1 MRFIP
6 RSLAARLFLILLF
19 GLLLAQMIAGYMIFK
34 DRGEAM
40 RTSREDSLSQR
51 IVMTVKTFDV
61 VSVSE
66 YPALLET
73 FNQPGFSISLT
84 EQPIYKQQQKDNFF
98 LHHIRRVLNR
108 HLGKDRP
115 LHLTPPFDWDEHHK
129 EDHKHSFRRFKMPL
143 MLSTTIKDGRWIN
156 INTTLNHRES
166 WGSNLLASILLV
178 MAAIALVA
186 FIAVRGVIR
195 PLTTL
200 ANAADQFGHNRELK
214 PLAEKG
220 PKEVVESVRAFNRM
234 QQQISTYLKER
245 EEMLAAVS
253 HDLRTPLTRM
263 KLRLEMQEDQKLLE
277 SMNADIDEMETMI
290 SSTLDYMRGIAN
302 DEPVVQVSMD
312 QLLQE
317 ISANFQLK
325 GGSVSLHSID
335 PVSIA
340 ARPVA
345 LKRCISNIV
354 DNGLKYGNHVD
365 IELKDDQKKVIVCIR
380 DQGPGIPDDQ
390 LESVFSPFTRVD
402 KSRNRTT
409 GGTGLGLGIARTI
422 ARNNGGDIT
431 ISNRSEGGLEVIIA
445 LSKKSG

>member
-1 MRFIP
+1 MRLIP
-6 RSLAARLFLILLF
+6 RSLATRLFLILLF
-19 GLLLAQMIAGYMIFK
+19 GLLLAQMIAGYMIYK

-51 IVMTVKTFDV
+51 IVMTVKTFDA
-61 VSVSE
+61 VSASE
-66 YPALLET
+66 YQALLET
-73 FNQPGFSISLT
+73 FNQPGFTLSLS
-84 EQPIYKQQQKDNFF
+84 EQPLYKQQQKDNFF
-98 LHHIRRVLNR
+98 LHHIRRVLTR
-108 HLGKDRP
+108 HLGKERP
-115 LHLTPPFDWDEHHK
+115 LHLSPPFDWHEHHQNS
-129 EDHKHSFRRFKMPL
+129 EHSFRRFNMPL
-143 MLSTTIKDGRWIN
+143 MLSTTLKDDRWIN

-166 WGSNLLASILLV
+166 WGSNLFASILLV
-178 MAAIALVA
+178 MATIALLA

-200 ANAADQFGHNRELK
+200 ANAAEKFGHNRELK
-214 PLAEKG
+214 PLPEKG

-234 QQQISTYLKER
+234 QQQISSHLKER

-263 KLRLEMQEDQKLLE
+263 KLRLEMQDDQKLLQ

-302 DEPVVQVSMD
+302 DESVVEVSMD

-317 ISANFQLK
+317 VRDNFQLK
-325 GGSVSLHSID
+325 GGRVSLH
-335 PVSIA
+335 PVTPVRIA

-354 DNGLKYGNHVD
+354 DNGLKYGSRVD
-365 IELKDDQKKVIVCIR
+365 IDLKDEREKVMIHIC
-380 DQGPGIPDDQ
+380 DQGPGIPEEQ
-390 LESVFSPFTRVD
+390 LETVFSPFTRVD
-402 KSRNRTT
+402 KSRNRST
-409 GGTGLGLGIARTI
+409 GGAGLGLGIARAI

-431 ISNRSEGGLEVIIA
+431 ISNRSEGGLEVIIV
-445 LSKKSG
+445 LSKSSD